1 MALCYFGHISLYI
14 FFAFINAFDGHYVDY
29 CHFFIGCI
37 AHPGFQF
44 LELFLSTLHGQALS
58 FVQTVLQ
65 VLHCD
70 LEVLLHPLQVG
81 AGVVLLLQLLCH
93 HGCLKC
99 GFISAPD
106 FCIQSALHGIN
117 DPLAVPLDL
126 LHLLIFLSQ
135 LPVNF
140 TLDLVELQLDT

>member
-1 MALCYFGHISLYI
+1 SVVLKYGDK
-14 FFAFINAFDGHYVDY
+14 DGHSIY
-29 CHFFIGCI
+29 CSDHLCPNSSINEKI
-37 AHPGFQF
+37 DPVADPGFQF

-58 FVQTVLQ
+58 LIKTMLQ

-81 AGVVLLLQLLCH
+81 AGVLLLLQLLLIFVLIH
-93 HGCLKC
+93 DSHQI
-99 GFISAPD
+99 ISAPD

-126 LHLLIFLSQ
+126 LHLFIFLSQ

-140 TLDLVELQLDT
+140 TLDLVELQMDT